1 MTDALPPL
9 TQMLLFWLPTFVLGF
24 LLGTYQERHKETL
37 TMDIASTFRT
47 WYDRWAPVVVTL
59 TALLAVIG
67 IWIGT
72 AATITNGQQ
81 DARENVATKKVQGCF
96 DRYAQAQSASS
107 KAVRV
112 ASEEKDRATAI
123 RDDALNDEGRAFKVL
138 VRKILTESVKP
149 KDVQRL
155 AATLDAR
162 DRAGIRLD
170 RAQAALDLAREENPV
185 PSAPS
190 EFCSVKP

>member
-9 TQMLLFWLPTFVLGF
+9 SQMLLFWLPTFLLGVLV
-24 LLGTYQERHKETL
+24 GTYQERHKETA
-37 TMDIASTFRT
+37 MDVANTFRQ
-47 WYDRWAPVVVTL
+47 WYDRWAPVVVTVV
-59 TALLAVIG
+59 ALLAVIG

-81 DARENVATKKVQGCF
+81 DARDNAASKKVQACF
-96 DRYAQAQSASS
+96 DRYAQAQSATS

-112 ASEEKDRATAI
+112 ASELKDIATAK
-123 RDDALNDEGRAFKVL
+123 RDDALNAEGRAFKVL
-138 VRKILTESVKP
+138 VRKILADTVGP

-155 AATLDAR
+155 YATLDVR
-162 DRAGIRLD
+162 DAAALELD
-170 RAQAALDLAREENPV
+170 RAQTALDHARDENPV
-185 PSAPS
+185 PEAPS